1 MNKRIWKTYNSELE
15 NMAEKNNGI
24 KPKEQY
30 LFHGTRGTAP
40 EMIYGQDEGFDVRFS
55 SKGMW
60 GKAIYFAK
68 NALYSHAYRSKG
80 PGLYQQMFYARVM
93 TGNSKLMPENNSLKI
108 PPLIE
113 GSTKERYDS
122 V

>member
-15 NMAEKNNGI
+15 NMAEKNYGI

-30 LFHGTRGTAP
+30 LFHGTSRTAP

-60 GKAIYFAK
+60 GEAIYFAK
-68 NALYSHAYRSKG
+68 YASYSHSYSSKG
-80 PGLYQQMFYARVM
+80 PGLY
-93 TGNSKLMPENNSLKI
+93 
-108 PPLIE
+108 
-113 GSTKERYDS
+113 
-122 V
+122 